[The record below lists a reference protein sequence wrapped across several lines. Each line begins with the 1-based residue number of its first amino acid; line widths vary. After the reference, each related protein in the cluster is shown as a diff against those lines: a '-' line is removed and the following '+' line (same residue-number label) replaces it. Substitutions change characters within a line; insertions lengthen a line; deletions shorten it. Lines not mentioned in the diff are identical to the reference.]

1 MKRNKRLRR
10 KRELEKLGEGFLG
23 GSVVKYLPAI
33 AGDTGLIS
41 GLGTKIPRVTEQL
54 SPCATATGAH
64 RKPPQ

>member
-33 AGDTGLIS
+33 AGDTGLIPDRQRFHVQS
-41 GLGTKIPRVTEQL
+41 N
-54 SPCATATGAH
+54 
-64 RKPPQ
+64 